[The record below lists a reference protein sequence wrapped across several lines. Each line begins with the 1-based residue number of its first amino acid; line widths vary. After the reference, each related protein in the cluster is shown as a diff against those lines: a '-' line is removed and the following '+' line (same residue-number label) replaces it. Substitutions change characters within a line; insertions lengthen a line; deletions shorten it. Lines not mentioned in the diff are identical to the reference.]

1 MATTMTMNRLIHA
14 AVRRDFA
21 RLLSAVGEVADG
33 DLSRARSLDR
43 AYANLRAQLT
53 HHHEGEDRWIWPML
67 AKVGVARELLAAME
81 SEHQAM
87 SAAMAETTDA
97 MRGFATTG
105 STSDRA
111 NALESLVRTQRV
123 VEEHLTHE
131 EEELEPALGPHHGS
145 PEWKEAEKKLSRQP
159 LSVAGPFM
167 AWLEDGMSPEGRS
180 FLRSTVPAPVTFI
193 LRRVFGRRYNREIA
207 PVWRAVRSPR

>member
-21 RLLSAVGEVADG
+21 RLLSGVGEVADG
-33 DLSRARSLDR
+33 DLGRARDLDR
-43 AYANLRAQLT
+43 AYANLRRELT
-53 HHHEGEDRWIWPML
+53 HHHEGEDRWLWPML

-97 MRGFATTG
+97 MRRFATTG
-105 STSDRA
+105 STSDRV

>member
-1 MATTMTMNRLIHA
+1 MTMNRLIHG

-33 DLSRARSLDR
+33 DLGRARDLDR
-43 AYANLRAQLT
+43 AYANLRRELT
-53 HHHEGEDRWIWPML
+53 HHHEGEDRWLWPML

-97 MRGFATTG
+97 MRRFATTG
-105 STSDRA
+105 STSDRV

>member
-1 MATTMTMNRLIHA
+1 MTMNRLIHG

-33 DLSRARSLDR
+33 DLGRARDLDR
-43 AYANLRAQLT
+43 AYANLRRELT
-53 HHHEGEDRWIWPML
+53 HHHEGEDRWLWPML

-97 MRGFATTG
+97 MRRFATTG
-105 STSDRA
+105 STSDRV

-131 EEELEPALGPHHGS
+131 EEELEPALRPHHGS